1 MHSQYEEL
9 ELIEKLIRYLFIYNF
24 CNCTFLHKY
33 CNEFK
38 FLFFIIHR
46 FSNSIQSAYFKRS
59 PLPIPLTKEFI
70 DCYANT

>member
-9 ELIEKLIRYLFIYNF
+9 ELTEKLIFFIYNF
-24 CNCTFLHKY
+24 CTFLHKY
-33 CNEFK
+33 CNKLQQFP
-38 FLFFIIHR
+38 FFIIHR
-46 FSNSIQSAYFKRS
+46 FNNSIQSAYFKRS